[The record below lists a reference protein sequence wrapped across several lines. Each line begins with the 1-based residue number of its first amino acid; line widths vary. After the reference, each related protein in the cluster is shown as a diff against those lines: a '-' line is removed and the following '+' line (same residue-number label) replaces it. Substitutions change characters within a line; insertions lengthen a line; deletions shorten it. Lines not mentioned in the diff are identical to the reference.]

1 MSRRAVSLV
10 PLCAALL
17 AACGGGL
24 QQPTPKDAEFAAAR
38 WPGTTLAQLG
48 EGRSLYARRCGACH
62 ALYAP
67 AERAEPDWRES
78 LAENRRLERAAC
90 FTLTRRSGNRAMT
103 SFTKTMMSLERPLML
118 VGSVALGALSFG
130 CSDDDAD
137 GSERALRGAIET
149 YAEIAHESYH
159 DSADLAHEL
168 DAKIGE
174 LVDSPSAAALVAART
189 AWLAARE
196 PYLQTEVFRFYGG
209 PIDDEDEGVEGQ
221 INAWPLDE
229 SYIDYTVETGEVRNT
244 GIVNDPSLT
253 IDAET
258 LIGKNEEGGEEN
270 IATGYH
276 AIEFLLWGQDLSETG
291 PGDRPYVD
299 YDERAGGVENAARRA
314 LYLTTVS
321 ALLVEDLEKVAEAW
335 EPGENYAK
343 EFTSAPSKEALRRI
357 LTGMITLAGFE
368 TGGERLE
375 NAITTGEQNDEH
387 SCFSDNTHRDMVQD
401 VQGILNVW
409 EGRYEGVAGESVTG
423 PGIQDVVATR
433 DGKLADE
440 IDDQI
445 RESLRLA
452 NALEPPFDNEIKPEN
467 TAGRARVEA
476 LSDSL
481 RRLEGMLVDVFEAF
495 ALTVPEEPQ

>member
-1 MSRRAVSLV
+1 
-10 PLCAALL
+10 
-17 AACGGGL
+17 
-24 QQPTPKDAEFAAAR
+24 
-38 WPGTTLAQLG
+38 
-48 EGRSLYARRCGACH
+48 
-62 ALYAP
+62 
-67 AERAEPDWRES
+67 
-78 LAENRRLERAAC
+78 
-90 FTLTRRSGNRAMT
+90 MT
-103 SFTKTMMSLERPLML
+103 SFTKTMTSFERRLML

-130 CSDDDAD
+130 CGDDDDD

-159 DSADLAHEL
+159 DSAELALEL
-168 DAKIGE
+168 DDKIDE
-174 LVDSPSAAALVAART
+174 LVEAPSAAALDAARA

-196 PYLQTEVFRFYGG
+196 PYLQTEVFRFYSG
-209 PIDDEDEGVEGQ
+209 PIDDEENGVEGQ
-221 INAWPLDE
+221 VNAWPLDE
-229 SYIDYTVETGEVRNT
+229 SYIDYTVEMGDVVDT

-253 IDAET
+253 IDAAT
-258 LIGKNEEGGEEN
+258 LIRKNEEGGEEN

-291 PGDRPYVD
+291 PGDRPFTDYV
-299 YDERAGGVENAARRA
+299 EGKGGAENAGRRA

-321 ALLVEDLEKVAEAW
+321 NLLVEDLESVAEAW

-343 EFTSAPSKEALRRI
+343 EFTSVPSKEALRRI

-375 NAITTGEQNDEH
+375 NAIKTGEQNDEH

-409 EGRYEGVAGESVTG
+409 EGSYESSVAGTG
-423 PGIQDVVATR
+423 IEDVVATKNA
-433 DGKLADE
+433 KLADE
-440 IDDQI
+440 IEDQI
-445 RESLRLA
+445 RESLQLA

-476 LSDSL
+476 LSGSL
-481 RRLEGMLVDVFEAF
+481 RRLEGLLVDVFEAF
-495 ALTVPEEPQ
+495 ELTVPEDPQ